1 MSGKKSILDDF
12 FGPTGEC
19 IECGKPFEEQ
29 RRDRSCGNLT
39 MGENLLTKQ
48 GKDAPKGVEGS
59 LLRRL

>member
-48 GKDAPKGVEGS
+48 GKDAPKGV
-59 LLRRL
+59 